1 MKTIARSL
9 LMLALALA
17 FAFSFPGLQDSMAQ
31 DKGAQDQSAKGS
43 ETDPISQQATKLEG
57 DLGKF
62 KETSPDAAEVMLKL
76 VNLYHEHGRVLGLIR
91 VANTFSSAQA
101 GDPRHHDVMLK
112 LMDGLEIMSRNND
125 LVIACRQFLV
135 RYPKSP
141 QRTQVQIRLARTL
154 AETDELEGSAD
165 AHSEVWKQQGPN
177 AFGIAHGLDALTIYL
192 DRLRGKHTAT
202 GAELGQ
208 EMLARM
214 PKNDVAR
221 EVGQRSFN
229 AWRQASQYAKSNL
242 VAQQL
247 LQHKLIKDREE
258 LRQLHSLIAENH
270 SSLGQYRNA
279 LASLRQARAIRTD
292 ATVHFR
298 EMQLL
303 HSAQAAP
310 NEMESTVN
318 DYIRK
323 YPKQDNRYQGKYMLA
338 HAYLRAKNTARALAL
353 FRELVYV
360 DATYGGNASQ
370 FVSHN
375 GSEPAK
381 VADSERVLR
390 DAISKNPKDAAYLRY
405 TLAFSIYR
413 DRLKDEAKT
422 RNALRELV
430 TLSADNSSYTTNA
443 ISWLFSNAPDD
454 GVFAQEVDR
463 VLKSRRASLHYDR
476 LRNYPAEWGKSYR
489 KHKDLKKRA
498 QLLGQKLQAADNE
511 PLMRAYLQQVTS
523 SRRQGASAR
532 QELLSKHFNALSEP
546 AAKYVA
552 NSQAYYYRHYASPKQ
567 RSECAV
573 VWAKYLSRFPKDE
586 EAAAA
591 YLICAT
597 DYSPPEVHK
606 EAALSFLKFPPTRY
620 SSNLARRLFLAADS
634 NKDPQL
640 ARRAY
645 DWMKKARQAT
655 LAVNKAPNAIDPSYA
670 SYFGDTLLKYDMK
683 NEALQVWREHIDQ
696 FKQHY
701 ESRECAWRLY
711 NQLEENQK
719 RSFLEGLV
727 KTPTPFHGRYS
738 SWLADLHLKEKR
750 FDAFIKTLVD
760 TGKIHSQS
768 PLQGWDFDTS
778 FAYNWINQFRQD
790 EEADPAQRDKV
801 LSVIRDLELTPT
813 SALANLMLLELE
825 PKDKRAPI
833 ARLLEIQ
840 KATRSVGDQYWGWDP
855 LAPFAQAALARKDF
869 VESAT
874 LATGMLAN
882 IPSVDARRKEG
893 VQKIV
898 SASYARMGAVGLTID
913 ESSPLAPLLQSA
925 LYLRLGD
932 RRLAFDM
939 YQSNKS
945 LFDEHRNE
953 LPVDLLV
960 FICETLTAAG
970 GDENFDYVED
980 VLRTWMVK
988 HSESKQVDDSDKG
1001 RMQLLLA
1008 RNYFRARRFDIAR
1021 SEFTTVINRYPETA
1035 EALDAEFGVG
1045 ETFMEQKVFDQA
1057 ERVFEKLSQHS
1068 DTRTMVRADFLRG
1081 VLFFRK
1087 GDRDEARDV
1096 FRTVLERVPDV
1107 ELANQTLFNL
1117 AEVYR
1122 VEERYV
1128 DQLSL
1133 LRTVGRLGQKS
1144 KRRHNPGTPLSIV
1157 VHDSDLGISRG
1168 HNKIPVLV
1176 RTEPGG
1182 DKELVFL
1189 ASAGAG
1195 RGLFRFDLETQL
1207 GTATAGDDILQVM
1220 GGDVVHCDYPEQFKS
1235 EFRNVPLSDVEISM
1249 AASAEFEVASS
1260 RIEDEEQQ
1268 TFSQQ
1273 LTAETSAEDADQRVS
1288 QIRPSNQIKPGNPI
1302 YIRIKDSDRDLTDKP
1317 DTVVVKVATDSGDEV
1332 QLKAEE
1338 TDSHSGVFE
1347 AALPSGELPAGA
1359 LATDSAI
1366 DHGPVMAI
1374 DEDPATYWQ
1383 SQPDGA
1389 TPKQLTVDMKD
1400 LFPVSRVRVSTPSRE
1415 KGAPVRGE
1423 LQGSYDGEFWFR
1435 LAAYPNLI
1443 EAQDVSDEFGVMTQR
1458 VFRGNYTSYS
1468 TWQQVVSLTRN
1479 SKPNDE
1485 SKVEQLQ
1492 WSRDPDDEDS
1502 AGAYAVVWF
1511 GKFVQPDDG
1520 AIRFAVNGAKTAL
1533 SMDGILELP
1542 PGRGGRTVDLWL
1554 EKGVHELTVF
1564 SAVAK
1569 GNQLP
1574 SARRAR
1580 ARLDSDQVVL
1590 SPFHADDFDL
1600 ESPAATAVAP
1610 PPQLNAP
1617 AIELTAEMAK
1627 LHKESEKFAIA
1638 EKDGAKWISN
1648 WSSND
1653 DVAEWEFDCTRA
1665 GVYEVVVDYSHS
1677 GSGGAF
1683 DLQFGSQALQGA
1695 IGNTG
1700 SWDKYEPMIVG
1711 FVLVEAPGRQTLSIQ
1726 PNSIAGG
1733 ALMNL
1738 RNVSLRPSN
1747 DAVVIALG
1755 SEWEFRFPEKELR
1768 YTRIVA
1774 HEYLGESVAVN
1785 HVEVGHAQKGKIY
1798 IPTEV
1803 DILSLAN
1810 NDTLEIAAGDTV
1822 TATYTDDQTQTLS
1835 GTSRLLTRQL
1845 TATYNN
1851 GSVSP
1856 IGYDY
1861 AINTSGVTGTLRK
1874 DLMRV
1879 DPGEEIVVEIVDYD
1893 RDTTVARDNVAF
1905 EVFVNDGKPITLRA
1919 TETEENTGVFTRKI
1933 FTDAEKQE
1941 VDGEEGAIT
1950 LKVAEGDVVYLQ
1962 YVDEQNTF
1970 PGHAV
1975 PRRTEVFVN
1984 QPSDAEVHVLPS
1996 TVIAPP
2002 EGSTAKPRFSYA
2014 STSDDDP
2021 DAPTHVAFAAPL
2033 TIEVIDPDSAKDSR
2047 SRVVVR
2053 LVTTDGAAVD
2063 VECVISDDYWENA
2076 PRDIDNAALRE
2087 GRFVGQVLMQL
2098 GGKDSPVVTPLT
2110 QDMPRGLLGR
2120 AKEASDEEEQ
2130 EDPDSIID
2138 NLIVH
2143 VLNLSGKDIIKTTY
2157 HDERRQE
2164 GKSEDL
2170 TANAKLV
2177 SMGSLRIT
2185 DREYEDPIDRLHVG
2199 EKLYLLVTDP
2209 DQDVSNERDFVAV
2222 EITTTN
2228 GEKETVNL
2236 SESTV
2241 HSGVFTGSYLL
2252 KAVESPTPG
2261 NASGSDAVIESY
2273 FGDSVRAAYAD
2284 SASPLADPVPSFM
2297 ELPVVVGTDGLVSAF
2312 TKTFNDESLAVE
2324 TKFRIAESYFELFKS
2339 HRDLKRG
2346 EDEKTD
2352 LESGRRILKEVMED
2366 YPDPK
2371 YAPRVA
2377 YLLAQFSQELGEW
2390 TEAIRSYEMIIQQYP
2405 ENSLVPDAR
2414 YKLAQCH
2421 EESGDF
2427 DEALEAYVTLA
2438 ATHPKSPLIASVM
2451 IRISNYF
2458 FKNKNFEIAAQ
2469 VGEKFLER
2477 FDGNQHA
2484 PKIAFLV
2491 GQCYYKD
2498 EKYAV
2503 AGQAFDRFAK
2513 LFPEDALGAD
2523 SLFWSGE
2530 SYRLGRNNREAF
2542 RRYNRCRWDY
2552 PASEV
2557 AKYARGRLA
2566 LPEMLQQFEAEAN
2579 SIDQDN

>member
-1 MKTIARSL
+1 MKTEARL
-9 LMLALALA
+9 LCTLTLFVAATGSAAALA
-17 FAFSFPGLQDSMAQ
+17 QDEPA
-31 DKGAQDQSAKGS
+31 
-43 ETDPISQQATKLEG
+43 DPISQQATKLEG

-62 KETSPDAAEVMLKL
+62 KETSPDAAEVMVKL
-76 VNLYHEHGRVLGLIR
+76 VDLYHQHGRVLGLIR
-91 VANTFSSAQA
+91 VGNTFSSAQP

-135 RYPKSP
+135 RYPTSP
-141 QRTQVQIRLARTL
+141 QKANVQIRLARTL
-154 AETDELEGSAD
+154 RETNEFEGAAD
-165 AHSEVWKQQGPN
+165 ALRAVWKQQGPN
-177 AFGIAHGLDALTIYL
+177 AVGIAHGIEAMKIYL
-192 DRLRGKHTAT
+192 ERLRGKHTAT
-202 GAELGQ
+202 GAELTE
-208 EMLARM
+208 EMFARV
-214 PKNDVAR
+214 PKNDLAR
-221 EVGQRSFN
+221 EIGQRSVT
-229 AWRQASQYAKSNL
+229 AWRTAGQYAKSNL

-247 LQHKLIKDREE
+247 LNHRLVKDREE
-258 LRQLHSLIAENH
+258 LRLLHSTMADNH
-270 SSLGQYRNA
+270 SAQGQYRNA
-279 LASLRQARAIRTD
+279 LASFKQARAIRTD
-292 ATVHFR
+292 AALHFR
-298 EMQLL
+298 ELQTLN
-303 HSAQAAP
+303 SAQAAP
-310 NEMESTVN
+310 NEMESIVN
-318 DYIRK
+318 DYVAK
-323 YPKQDNRYQGKYMLA
+323 YPKLANRYQGKYMLA

-360 DATYGGNASQ
+360 DAAYGGNASQ

-375 GSEPAK
+375 GAEPPK
-381 VADSERVLR
+381 VAESERVLR
-390 DAISKNPKDAAYLRY
+390 EAIGRNAKEASYLRY

-430 TLSADNSSYTTNA
+430 TLAPDNSSYTTNA
-443 ISWLFSNAPDD
+443 ISWLFSTAKTDAE
-454 GVFAQEVDR
+454 FSQEVDR
-463 VLKSRRASLHYDR
+463 VLKARRANLHHDR
-476 LRNYPAEWGKSYR
+476 LRNYPAEWVKAYR

-498 QLLGQKLQAADNE
+498 QALAQKLKAADQD
-511 PLMRAYLQQVTS
+511 PLMKLYLQQATA
-523 SRRQGASAR
+523 SRRQGSIAR
-532 QELLSKHFNALSEP
+532 KELLAKHFNALPEP
-546 AAKYVA
+546 AAKHVA
-552 NSQAYYYRHYASPKQ
+552 YWQAYYYRHYSSPKQ
-567 RSECAV
+567 RSECAT
-573 VWAKYLSRFPKDE
+573 VWSQYLRRFPKDE

-591 YLICAT
+591 YLVSAT
-597 DYSPPEVHK
+597 DYSPPEVRK
-606 EAALSFLKFPPTRY
+606 EAALLFLKFPPTRY
-620 SSNLARRLFLAADS
+620 DSNLARRLFLAADA
-634 NKDPQL
+634 NKDAQL

-645 DWMKKARQAT
+645 DWMNRARQAT
-655 LAVNKAPNAIDPSYA
+655 LAVNKAPNAIDPTYA
-670 SYFGDTLLKYDMK
+670 SYFGDTLLKYEMK
-683 NEALQVWREHIDQ
+683 NEALQLWRSHVNQ
-696 FKQHY
+696 FKNHY

-711 NQLEENQK
+711 NQLEDNQK
-719 RSFLEGLV
+719 RPFMESLV

-738 SWLADLHLKEKR
+738 SWLADLHLKEDR
-750 FDAFIKTLVD
+750 FDAFTKTLAA
-760 TGKIHSQS
+760 TATLHRER
-768 PLQGWDFDTS
+768 PLDGWDFDTS
-778 FAYNWINQFRQD
+778 YAYAWINKYRQD
-790 EEADPAQRDKV
+790 EMADAKQRDKV
-801 LSVIRDLELTPT
+801 FQVVRDLDLTPT
-813 SALANLMLLELE
+813 SAIANLMLLELE
-825 PKDKRAPI
+825 PKEKRTAI

-855 LAPFAQAALARKDF
+855 LAPFAQAALAKKNF

-874 LATGMLAN
+874 IATGMLAN
-882 IPSVDARRKEG
+882 IPSVDSRRKES

-953 LPVDLLV
+953 LPVDFLV
-960 FICETLTAAG
+960 FICETLIAAG
-970 GDENFDYVED
+970 SDENFDYVED
-980 VLRTWMVK
+980 VLRSWMVK
-988 HSESKQVDDSDKG
+988 HSESKQVEDADKA

-1008 RNYFRARRFDIAR
+1008 RNYFGARRFDIAR
-1021 SEFTTVINRYPETA
+1021 SEFTTVINRYPETS

-1087 GDRDEARDV
+1087 GDRDEARDI

-1122 VEERYV
+1122 VEERYI
-1128 DQLSL
+1128 DQLNL

-1144 KRRHNPGTPLSIV
+1144 KRRHNPGVPLSIV

-1182 DKELVFL
+1182 DEELVYL
-1189 ASAGAG
+1189 SSAGAG

-1207 GTATAGDDILQVM
+1207 GSAKPKDDVLQVM
-1220 GGDVVHCDYPEQFKS
+1220 GGDVVHCDYPDEFKS

-1249 AASAEFEVASS
+1249 ASSAEFEVASS
-1260 RIEDEEQQ
+1260 RIEDEEEQS
-1268 TFSQQ
+1268 FSQQ
-1273 LTAETSAEDADQRVS
+1273 LSIETNDAENADRRVS
-1288 QIRPSNQIKPGNPI
+1288 QIRPDNQIKPGNPI
-1302 YIRIKDSDRDLTDKP
+1302 YVRIKDGDRDLTDKP

-1347 AALPSGELPAGA
+1347 ATLPSAELPAGA

-1374 DEDPATYWQ
+1374 DKDPATFWQ

-1400 LFPVSRVRVSTPSRE
+1400 LFPVSRVRISTPNSE

-1443 EAQDVSDEFGVMTQR
+1443 EAQDVADEFSQMTQR
-1458 VFRGNYTSYS
+1458 VFRGNYTSYT
-1468 TWQQVVSLTRN
+1468 TWQQIVNLARN
-1479 SKPNDE
+1479 SKPVEE
-1485 SKVEQLQ
+1485 SKVDLLQ
-1492 WSRDPDDEDS
+1492 WARDPDDEDS
-1502 AGAYAVVWF
+1502 NTAHAVVWF
-1511 GKFVQPDDG
+1511 GKFVQPEDG
-1520 AIRFAVNGAKTAL
+1520 AIRFAVAGAKTAL
-1533 SMDGILELP
+1533 SVDGILELS
-1542 PGRGGRTVDLWL
+1542 PGRGGRGVDLWL
-1554 EKGVHELTVF
+1554 KKGVHELTIF
-1564 SAVAK
+1564 SAVSNGTQTLTAT
-1569 GNQLP
+1569 
-1574 SARRAR
+1574 RAR
-1580 ARLDSDQVVL
+1580 ARLDSATVTL
-1590 SPFHADDFDL
+1590 SPFHADDFNL
-1600 ESPAATAVAP
+1600 ESPAAVEVAP
-1610 PPQLNAP
+1610 PAQLSAP
-1617 AIELTAEMAK
+1617 AVELTADAAK
-1627 LHKESEKFAIA
+1627 LHKKTETFAVV
-1638 EKDGAKWISN
+1638 EKDGAKLIGN
-1648 WSSND
+1648 WNSTD
-1653 DVAEWEFDCTRA
+1653 DVAEWEFECTQA
-1665 GVYEVVVDYSHS
+1665 GVYEVVIDYSHP
-1677 GSGGAF
+1677 GNGGGF
-1683 DLQFGSQALQGA
+1683 DLQFGAQSLQGA
-1695 IGNTG
+1695 IANTG
-1700 SWDKYEPMIVG
+1700 SWDKYEQMIVG
-1711 FVLVEAPGRQTLSIQ
+1711 VVLVESPGQQSLSIQ
-1726 PNSIAGG
+1726 PSSISGG

-1738 RNVSLRPSN
+1738 KNISLRPSN
-1747 DAVVIALG
+1747 AATVINLG

-1768 YTRIVA
+1768 YTRLVA
-1774 HEYLGESVAVN
+1774 HEYLGESMSIN
-1785 HVEVGHAQKGKIY
+1785 HVEVGHAVKGKVY
-1798 IPTEV
+1798 IPTEA
-1803 DILSLAN
+1803 DILSLASN
-1810 NDTLEIAAGDTV
+1810 NTLEIAAGDTV

-1835 GTSRLLTRQL
+1835 GASRLLTREL

-1851 GSVSP
+1851 GSVTP

-1861 AINTSGVTGTLRK
+1861 DVNSAGVTDTLRK

-1893 RDTTVARDNVAF
+1893 QDSTAARDKVAF
-1905 EVFVNDGKPITLRA
+1905 EVFVNDNEPIKLRA

-1950 LKVAEGDVVYLQ
+1950 LNVAEGDVVYLQ
-1962 YVDEQNTF
+1962 YMDQQNTF

-1975 PRRTEVFVN
+1975 PRRAEVFVN
-1984 QPSDAEVHVLPS
+1984 KPSDGIVRVLPS
-1996 TVIAPP
+1996 TVTPAPVD
-2002 EGSTAKPRFSYA
+2002 SKAKPTFNYDGGDS
-2014 STSDDDP
+2014 DDP
-2021 DAPTHVAFAAPL
+2021 DAPARVAFEAPL

-2053 LVTTDGAAVD
+2053 VVTTDGATVD
-2063 VECVISDDYWENA
+2063 VECVISEAFWPNA
-2076 PRDIDNAALRE
+2076 PRDVDNAALRE

-2110 QDMPRGLLGR
+2110 QDMPRRLIGR
-2120 AKEASDEEEQ
+2120 AKEATDEEE
-2130 EDPDSIID
+2130 EEPDSIID
-2138 NLIVH
+2138 NLVIH
-2143 VLNLSGKDIIKTTY
+2143 VLNLSGKDIIKATY
-2157 HDERRQE
+2157 HDERRAE
-2164 GKSEDL
+2164 GKPEDL
-2170 TANAKLV
+2170 ADDAQLV
-2177 SMGSLRIT
+2177 SLGTLQIT

-2199 EKLYLLVTDP
+2199 EKLYLLVNDP
-2209 DQDVSNERDFVAV
+2209 DQDVSNDRDLIDV

-2228 GEKETVNL
+2228 GEKETVRL

-2241 HSGVFTGSYLL
+2241 HSGVFTGSFLL
-2252 KAVESPTPG
+2252 KAIDSPTPG
-2261 NASGSDAVIESY
+2261 NASETEAIIESY
-2273 FGDSVRAAYAD
+2273 FGDNVRAAYND
-2284 SASPLADPVPSFM
+2284 PASPLDEAEASFT

-2312 TKTFNDESLAVE
+2312 TKTFNDENLAVE

-2339 HRDLKRG
+2339 HRELKRG
-2346 EDEKTD
+2346 DDEKSD
-2352 LESGRRILKEVMED
+2352 LEAGRRILKEVMED

-2377 YLLAQFSQELGEW
+2377 YLLAQFSQELDEW
-2390 TEAIRSYEMIIQQYP
+2390 PEAIRSYEMIIQQYP
-2405 ENSLVPDAR
+2405 ENALVPDAR

-2451 IRISNYF
+2451 IRIANYF
-2458 FKNKNFEIAAQ
+2458 FKNKNFTVAAQ

-2498 EKYAV
+2498 EKYSV

-2513 LFPEDALGAD
+2513 LFPDDALGAD

-2552 PASEV
+2552 PSSEA